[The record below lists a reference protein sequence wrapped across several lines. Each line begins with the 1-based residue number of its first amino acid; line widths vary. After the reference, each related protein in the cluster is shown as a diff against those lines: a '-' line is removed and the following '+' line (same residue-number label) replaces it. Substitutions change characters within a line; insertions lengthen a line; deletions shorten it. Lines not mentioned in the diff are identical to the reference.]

1 MLSFL
6 FIVKHQLMVW
16 QAAARA
22 NRLAVR
28 HPVLPLCLSAG
39 RQARGQAGRQ
49 AGGQGCQPDG
59 RKACWPFRL
68 QRKGTFA
75 KVVSLRRCVAA
86 FGSDVAACGVVR
98 PPLPPLSLS
107 LPPFAHLLIPTVPLR
122 SCLYAPVPAGRHK
135 GRQGCRRKG
144 KDASPTAGRRAGHSD
159 RKGKGLSPN
168 LCPFALAWQ
177 HLAPMW

>member
-1 MLSFL
+1 MNKGSFFMLSFL

-39 RQARGQAGRQ
+39 R
-49 AGGQGCQPDG
+49 
-59 RKACWPFRL
+59 KACRPFRL